1 MPHMQ
6 SCLTREFPATLIPL
20 RPSLVREQLDDF
32 IEGHLQKCWFP
43 RREDTA
49 SFCIEDKRLG
59 ETPGQVHTLPSAF
72 PVIKSSPFLSSKP
85 PAPYIPSLKR
95 RGFNGAD
102 NNGMLNMQVA

>member
-1 MPHMQ
+1 MPYMQ
-6 SCLTREFPATLIPL
+6 ACLNREFPATLIPL
-20 RPSLVREQLDDF
+20 SLVLYVSSLMILSKAICRDA
-32 IEGHLQKCWFP
+32 GSP
-43 RREDTA
+43 RRKDTA

-59 ETPGQVHTLPSAF
+59 ETPGQVHMLPSAF